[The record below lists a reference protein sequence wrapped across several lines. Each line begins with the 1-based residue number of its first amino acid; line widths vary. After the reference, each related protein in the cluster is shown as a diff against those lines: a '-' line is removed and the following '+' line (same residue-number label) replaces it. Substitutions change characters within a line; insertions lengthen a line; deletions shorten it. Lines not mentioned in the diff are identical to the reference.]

1 MGWDHV
7 CILDRPSDNVERV
20 AWAVE
25 EKKKWVDSKYGW
37 LGHLINAEGAWGKG
51 GDRGVKVYFLV
62 SAVCS

>member
-1 MGWDHV
+1 M
-7 CILDRPSDNVERV
+7 V